1 MATLQDLLGP
11 EDRFQLHKPTGEIDI
26 ERTREFL
33 GRPLR
38 PPMTIAGGGEIY
50 GPTGPENLREIMR
63 FLRANPGV
71 LKGTEELR
79 QAAAERAIQQ
89 EMELTRRASLGDQRA
104 AANLAATKQ
113 REEIEGRPLKRFTT
127 LASSLRGLDPDL
139 QNILASRAGF
149 NLTGAAVGELPSA
162 RKRREGIEK
171 EKRQQRSREE
181 MFAFQNLGSYV
192 NKQTGEKASELAELP
207 DLDTLKRDYVSLKPK
222 QLDNIDALHGLD
234 NQIEQY
240 EGIIDRL
247 NLPDPG
253 LGVIAGGFAL
263 KARRLAGSPT
273 IKRLDAIRSE
283 ITQLARAFG
292 GDARVSDQEMQRLEG
307 AVVTDFESEAGAKEA
322 IQVLKE
328 FRAKRAKTLGI
339 PGLMK
344 PPPKRAPQKALDFL
358 EAHPDTKDQFKERYG
373 YLPPGF

>member
-1 MATLQDLLGP
+1 MATLQDLLSEDQGP
-11 EDRFQLHKPTGEIDI
+11 GL
-26 ERTREFL
+26 RTPSLDVYGQRKGL
-33 GRPLR
+33 GATDVQGLINYFRARPEAA
-38 PPMTIAGGGEIY
+38 MS
-50 GPTGPENLREIMR
+50 M
-63 FLRANPGV
+63 
-71 LKGTEELR
+71 EELR

-113 REEIEGRPLKRFTT
+113 REEIEQRPFKRFTT

-149 NLTGAAVGELPSA
+149 NLTGAVVGELPSA
-162 RKRREGIEK
+162 RKRREELEK
-171 EKRQQRSREE
+171 EKRRQRDREE

-192 NKQTGEKASELAELP
+192 NKQTGQKATELPESP

-222 QLDNIDALHGLD
+222 QLENIDALHGLN

-253 LGVIAGGFAL
+253 LGVIASGFAL

-328 FRAKRAKTLGI
+328 FRQKRAKTIGI

-344 PPPKRAPQKALDFL
+344 APSKRAPQKALDYL
-358 EAHPDTKDQFKERYG
+358 KAHPETKDQFKTEYG